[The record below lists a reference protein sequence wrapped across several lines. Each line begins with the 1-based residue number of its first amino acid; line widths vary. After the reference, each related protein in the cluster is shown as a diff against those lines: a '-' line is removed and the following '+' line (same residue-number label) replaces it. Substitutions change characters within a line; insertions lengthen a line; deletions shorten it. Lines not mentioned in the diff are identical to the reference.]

1 MRKAV
6 FIIIIKWAN
15 KYRKKGVSLLLLGLE
30 IQMRKGAQS
39 KTVLLY
45 SRDKKGAKWATA
57 WGPQNLRAQDKLASI
72 TRVLLFIMRDFA

>member
-45 SRDKKGAKWATA
+45 SRDNKWAKWATA